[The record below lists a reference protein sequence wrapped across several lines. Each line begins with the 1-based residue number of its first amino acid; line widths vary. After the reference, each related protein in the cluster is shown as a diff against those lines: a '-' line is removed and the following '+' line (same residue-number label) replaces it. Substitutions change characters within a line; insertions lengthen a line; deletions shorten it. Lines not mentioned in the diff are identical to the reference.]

1 MTRRLA
7 YWARHTCASGLGV
20 KNETTVAFDD
30 NQDDLPA
37 IRFGAKL
44 FGHTDAPLQS
54 TLAVSSKVRK
64 SPILFDRMGP
74 KQVELNRRVTSD

>member
-1 MTRRLA
+1 M
-7 YWARHTCASGLGV
+7 
-20 KNETTVAFDD
+20 KDETTVVLDH

-44 FGHTDAPLQS
+44 FGHTDAPLQP

-64 SPILFDRMGP
+64 SQSSR
-74 KQVELNRRVTSD
+74 

>member
-1 MTRRLA
+1 
-7 YWARHTCASGLGV
+7 V
-20 KNETTVAFDD
+20 KDETTVVFDH

-44 FGHTDAPLQS
+44 FGHTDAPLQP

-64 SPILFDRMGP
+64 SHFYPGTHNTE
-74 KQVELNRRVTSD
+74 V